1 MNLYQVGDLVRI
13 SAVFRD
19 IAGALVDPS
28 TVSLKVTKPSGA
40 QNTYTFALSQVI
52 KDSTGNYHYDAAPTR
67 RACGATPGA
76 RPARARRPR
85 TASSAWRPRNEGR
98 AMRAEP
104 MRAAQ

>member
-28 TVSLKVTKPSGA
+28 TVSLKVTKPSGT

-52 KDSTGNYHYDAAPTR
+52 KDSTGNYHYDASADAAGLWRYTW
-67 RACGATPGA
+67 
-76 RPARARRPR
+76 
-85 TASSAWRPRNEGR
+85 SSTGSGQA
-98 AMRAEP
+98 AENGEF
-104 MRAAQ
+104 RVEAAQ